1 MAPNAVA
8 CLLHLSLSP
17 SPSSPCSLPVFV
29 VVVAYLLSSLRR
41 PQRGTGNINLTR
53 LPTVVV
59 VAAALV
65 GDTAVSLAAAAFPLH
80 FFCFVFA
87 LVASR
92 LKLSPPLHVHQ
103 GSPRVGVGGSVWFGF
118 FGFSF

>member
-1 MAPNAVA
+1 M
-8 CLLHLSLSP
+8 
-17 SPSSPCSLPVFV
+17 

-59 VAAALV
+59 VAVALI
-65 GDTAVSLAAAAFPLH
+65 GDTAVSLAAAAAFPLH
-80 FFCFVFA
+80 FFLVCFRSRCFA
-87 LVASR
+87 VKVVAAAARTSR
-92 LKLSPPLHVHQ
+92 LAS
-103 GSPRVGVGGSVWFGF
+103 SWSWGSVWFGF